1 MSGVVSEACCNLL
14 HAAVVFQGWYEA
26 MHQIIVLLGSSMTGS
41 IRREYSLNNGSI
53 SAGLT
58 PGDVSIDPSPFASP
72 VPSIPVS
79 VLAGAGPFGCV
90 L

>member
-1 MSGVVSEACCNLL
+1 
-14 HAAVVFQGWYEA
+14 

-72 VPSIPVS
+72 VVSVPVS
-79 VLAGAGPFGCV
+79 VLRGVLAGFVCLFWMRCSAVCNR